1 MFSEKVGSEH
11 RFTAPEVSEVGTLVR
26 KVNHTLWW
34 TAVQGVSERTVQSV
48 VLEPFRNLMVYRV
61 E

>member
-1 MFSEKVGSEH
+1 MVWRKPKNEINRKKSEENCNCVEQIVKFIKCGLS
-11 RFTAPEVSEVGTLVR
+11 
-26 KVNHTLWW
+26 
-34 TAVQGVSERTVQSV
+34 VQGVSERTVQLV

>member
-1 MFSEKVGSEH
+1 MSNVKMYELNIKSHLCHHFPAIH
-11 RFTAPEVSEVGTLVR
+11 R
-26 KVNHTLWW
+26 KVYCMYI
-34 TAVQGVSERTVQSV
+34 QGVSERTVQSV

>member
-1 MFSEKVGSEH
+1 ME
-11 RFTAPEVSEVGTLVR
+11 ATLQIAIIQSSLI
-26 KVNHTLWW
+26 KMNTQLDKPLNNI
-34 TAVQGVSERTVQSV
+34 QGVSERTVQSV